1 MDSTLGET
9 NAELQHMYMV
19 PAYECPLLLCW
30 WPSLSLLKT
39 KGLPQYPP
47 MPPRS
52 IPLGWYCRS
61 DQLHHLCWLPG
72 PAARPLRTFLRFSHL
87 RQAPFVCLLLQLILA
102 GSPSEMSDSA
112 STWWW
117 FDTSRCEDNIP
128 VLLTNCQP
136 LSLLLM
142 FPQQL
147 NFTAKAQKIC
157 HNTGQTEKVF

>member
-1 MDSTLGET
+1 MDSALGET
-9 NAELQHMYMV
+9 NVDLHHMYMV
-19 PAYECPLLLCW
+19 PAYECPLLLWW

-39 KGLPQYPP
+39 REFPQYIP

-52 IPLGWYCRS
+52 IPLGWYHRD
-61 DQLHHLCWLPG
+61 DQLHHLCWLSG
-72 PAARPLRTFLRFSHL
+72 PAARPYQTFLRFAHL
-87 RQAPFVCLLLQLILA
+87 RQAPFVCLLLPLILV

-136 LSLLLM
+136 LSLLPV

-147 NFTAKAQKIC
+147 NFIAKAQKIC
-157 HNTGQTEKVF
+157 HNTGQTEEVF